1 MCNAIP
7 VWPKTLTETPHIDLE
22 SCVGQAYEIA
32 LPHVGKGK
40 VADYIPALAN
50 VDPRHLGI
58 ALALPDGTVHVAG
71 DADMPFSIQSVSKVF
86 TLAMAL
92 RRLGSDLWSSV
103 GREPSGSAFNSIVQ
117 LESEKGIPRNPFIN
131 AGAIVTTDR
140 LIDGRD
146 GDAVVDEIVAFMR
159 ARARD
164 MTVAVD
170 AEVAAS
176 ESQTGARNRSLA
188 HFMAAFGNMRHPVE
202 TVVGVYF
209 QQCAVAMSCRQL
221 ARAGLFLAA
230 GGKDPASGEQIVPP
244 HRARRINAIMLGCG
258 HYDNSGEFA
267 FKVGLPGKSG
277 VGGGILCIAPGR
289 GSIAVWSPGLNDAG
303 TSLAGAEALEHFA
316 WATGWSV
323 FG

>member
-1 MCNAIP
+1 M
-7 VWPKTLTETPHIDLE
+7 TQTPLIDLAR
-22 SCVGQAYEIA
+22 CVTQAYEMA

-40 VADYIPALAN
+40 VADYIPALAS
-50 VDPRHLGI
+50 VDPRQLGI

-71 DADMPFSIQSVSKVF
+71 DADTPFSIQSVSKIF

-92 RRLGSDLWSSV
+92 RRVGSDLWSSV

-117 LESEKGIPRNPFIN
+117 LENEQGIPRNPFIN
-131 AGAIVTTDR
+131 AGAIATTDR
-140 LIDGRD
+140 LIDGRAVED
-146 GDAVVDEIVAFMR
+146 VVGDIVAFMR
-159 ARARD
+159 ARSGDPAVGID
-164 MTVAVD
+164 PVVAG
-170 AEVAAS
+170 S
-176 ESQTGARNRSLA
+176 ESETGARNRSLA
-188 HFMAAFGNMRHPVE
+188 HFMAAFGNLRHPVE
-202 TVVGVYF
+202 HVLSVYF
-209 QQCAVAMSCRQL
+209 QQCALAMSCRQL
-221 ARAGLFLAA
+221 ARAGLFLAT
-230 GGKDPASGEQIVPP
+230 GGRDPRTDEQVIEP

-277 VGGGILCIAPGR
+277 VGGGILCSAPGR

-316 WATGWSV
+316 WASGWSV